1 MYDSSFPRE
10 SKIIS
15 QCSPNVGILIVSSS
29 EGRGLRKIPSL
40 LISLDSEC
48 IIRGEFPL
56 DQVVEAKY
64 SASLIVNPPSLK

>member
-15 QCSPNVGILIVSSS
+15 QRRPNVGILIVNSS

-40 LISLDSEC
+40 LISLDSEW
-48 IIRGEFPL
+48 IISGELPSV
-56 DQVVEAKY
+56 QVVEAKY
-64 SASLIVNPPSLK
+64 RASLMVNPPSLK